1 MFWKS
6 WEFWQPANHIEEII
20 GILIAIGVF
29 LLFLFLR
36 KTLTKLVFTIILKL
50 TQKVPGSLFTNITR
64 AFEKPMH
71 WLFIIIGL
79 YIAVAYFPYWDK
91 TNLLFLHLIRLLFLH
106 LIRSSIIFI
115 VGWGLFNLADASSA
129 LFTKINEKFHFNID
143 EILIPI
149 LSKTIRF
156 IIVAI
161 TIAVIAEE
169 FDYSVSTFVAGL
181 GIGGLAFALAA
192 KDALANLFGGVVIIT
207 EKPFTIGDW
216 ILTPTVEGTVEDIT
230 FRSTKIRTFADAVVT
245 VPNST
250 LANEAITNWS
260 KMNKRRAS
268 FSIRLPHDTSSEKIE
283 ATTRKVED
291 LLRNHPGVDQDYIV
305 VKFDEFK
312 ENGYDILL
320 YFFTKSTA
328 WAEHLDVKED
338 VNLKILEILEEKDL
352 SIAIPAR
359 QVFDTSRHEG
369 PSPSRS
375 TSSES

>member
-6 WEFWQPANHIEEII
+6 WEFWQPANHMEEII

-36 KTLTKLVFTIILKL
+36 KTLTKLVFAIILKL

-71 WLFIIIGL
+71 WLFIVIGL

-91 TNLLFLHLIRLLFLH
+91 TNLLFLH

-129 LFTKINEKFHFNID
+129 LFTKINEKFDFNID

-169 FDYSVSTFVAGL
+169 FQYSVSTFVAGL

-260 KMNKRRAS
+260 KMNKRRVN
-268 FSIRLPHDTSSEKIE
+268 FNVRLPHDTSNEKVRDITRKIE
-283 ATTRKVED
+283 TMIK
-291 LLRNHPGVDQDYIV
+291 NHPDVHPETIL

-312 ENGYDILL
+312 DNGYDIML
-320 YFFTKSTA
+320 YFFTKTTA
-328 WAEHLDVKED
+328 WEEHLDVKQD
-338 VNLKILEILEEKDL
+338 INLQILSLLDEEGL

-359 QVFDTSRHEG
+359 QVFDRDNQEG
-369 PSPSRS
+369 SSVSRS

>member
-1 MFWKS
+1 MFWKP
-6 WEFWQPANHIEEII
+6 WESWQPNYIEDII

-36 KTLTKLVFTIILKL
+36 KVLTKLVFTIILKL

-64 AFEKPMH
+64 AFEKPLR

-79 YIAVAYFPYWDK
+79 YIAVSYFPYLDK
-91 TNLLFLHLIRLLFLH
+91 TNPLFLH
-106 LIRSSIIFI
+106 LIRSSIILI
-115 VGWGLFNLADASSA
+115 IGWGLFNLADASSS

-149 LSKTIRF
+149 LSKTLRF

-161 TIAVIAEE
+161 TISVIAEE
-169 FDYSVSTFVAGL
+169 FDYKISTFVAGL
-181 GIGGLAFALAA
+181 GIGGLAFAFAA

-230 FRSTKIRTFADAVVT
+230 FRSTKIRTFADALVT

-250 LANEAITNWS
+250 LSNEAITNWN
-260 KMNKRRAS
+260 KMNKRRVN
-268 FSIRLPHDTSSEKIE
+268 FNVRLPYDTSYAKVRDTKSKIE
-283 ATTRKVED
+283 TMIK
-291 LLRNHPGVDQDYIV
+291 NHPGVHPETIL

-312 ENGYDILL
+312 ENGYDIML
-320 YFFTKSTA
+320 YFFTKTTA
-328 WAEHLDVKED
+328 WEEHLDVKED
-338 VNLKILEILEEKDL
+338 INLQILSLLDEENL

-359 QVFDTSRHEG
+359 QVFDASNQEG
-369 PSPSRS
+369 PSNVGSVS
-375 TSSES
+375 NDS